1 MAVSVRVVI
10 MLGLVWLGLA
20 WPVLAPVAARADE
33 QQDQNACMADAQTYC
48 GQFIPD
54 RERVAHCLLANRRLI
69 SVACRVAL
77 KNFK

>member
-1 MAVSVRVVI
+1 MSVNIRVI
-10 MLGLVWLGLA
+10 FALGLIWLGLVWPIPA
-20 WPVLAPVAARADE
+20 SETARADQ
-33 QQDQNACMADAQTYC
+33 QQDQNACMTDAQVYC

-54 RERVAHCLLANRRLI
+54 RVQVAHCLMANRQRI